1 MLFKNKNN
9 VNSITNIN
17 TNNTYDELILETKA
31 MLEQMQNGNLN
42 VRSNIENTNF
52 KEISTNINKML
63 DLLQNSF
70 ENSNVHSKELIN
82 KTTDN
87 SKLQQEQIKDLSEKL
102 NFANK
107 IAKIGLWEMNVVAG
121 DPVNPNN
128 TFIWTEDFRNVL
140 GFSSE
145 KEFPNVLGSWG
156 DRIHPD
162 DSTRVYK
169 AFSDHMTDYSGKTPF
184 NVIYKI
190 KLKNG
195 EYHWVHSQG
204 DTIRDKAG
212 IPLKVIGSIRDINSE
227 KVKELLEAELSSKIE
242 NFSLSM
248 KEMVDSI
255 ENITATAQELA
266 TFQEATMK
274 VSQEIRLSANET
286 QKITEFIKGISSQT
300 NLLGLNAS
308 IEAAR
313 SGKDG
318 LGFNVVANEIRK
330 LSISTSSAVDQI
342 GNSLKDMHNSIDTIV
357 LNIGNINGIT
367 QSQAAA
373 TEEVNACVEE
383 ISNMVEEL
391 VNLVKEI

>member
-1 MLFKNKNN
+1 MLFKNKGN
-9 VNSITNIN
+9 VNTITDIN
-17 TNNTYDELILETKA
+17 TNYTYDDLTLETKT
-31 MLEQMQNGNLN
+31 MLEQMQNGNLK
-42 VRSNIENTNF
+42 VRCNIKNSND
-52 KEISTNINKML
+52 KEVYNNINKML
-63 DLLQNSF
+63 DLIQNSVD
-70 ENSNVHSKELIN
+70 NSSKSSEWVN

-87 SKLQQEQIKDLSEKL
+87 SKLQQKRIEDLSSKL

-107 IAKIGLWEMNVVAG
+107 IAKIGLWEMNVIAG

-140 GFSSE
+140 GFSNE

-162 DSTRVYK
+162 DSERVYA

-184 NVIYKI
+184 NLKYRI

-195 EYHWVHSQG
+195 DYHWVNSQG
-204 DTIRDKAG
+204 DTIRDKTGA
-212 IPLKVIGSIRDINSE
+212 PLKVIGSIRDINSE
-227 KVKELLEAELSSKIE
+227 KKKELLEAEVASKMN
-242 NFSLSM
+242 NFSISI
-248 KEMVDSI
+248 KDIVASI
-255 ENITATAQELA
+255 ENITETAQELA
-266 TFQEATMK
+266 NFQEETMK
-274 VSQEIRLSANET
+274 LSQEVKRSADET
-286 QKITEFIKGISSQT
+286 QKINEFIKSISSQT

-342 GNSLKDMHNSIDTIV
+342 GSSIKNMHDSIDKIV
-357 LNIGNINGIT
+357 LNIGKINGIT
-367 QSQAAA
+367 QTQAA
-373 TEEVNACVEE
+373 TTQEVNACIEE
-383 ISNMVEEL
+383 INTMGEEL
-391 VNLVKEI
+391 SSMVKNI